1 MRVVTATI
9 ALACVGFLGC
19 AGIGGVFSGRS
30 ANSSTSSVSSP
41 PAGPTPVEA
50 IAARFPSFEGAP
62 KAKPAAYSLASL
74 APTVDLDLFSPTPLN
89 APIAVSPAVQP
100 VVTPTPRAEK
110 TSATPVAPP
119 APAAAKHEA
128 AKAAATAIQAATA
141 TTPAV
146 AASAPHHQS
155 TGRPGGVL
163 NDAQI
168 AGIKK
173 RLNLTPAQEAMWP
186 AVASA
191 LRNIVYT
198 KNAEGRARTAQPG
211 PAAAMAYI
219 DPNSDEVRQL
229 KYAALP
235 LIMQLNDDQ
244 RHEVKMMAH
253 VMGLESVASQF

>member
-1 MRVVTATI
+1 
-9 ALACVGFLGC
+9 
-19 AGIGGVFSGRS
+19 
-30 ANSSTSSVSSP
+30 
-41 PAGPTPVEA
+41 VEA

-89 APIAVSPAVQP
+89 APIAAGPAAQPAV
-100 VVTPTPRAEK
+100 TPAPRAEK
-110 TSATPVAPP
+110 APATPAAPA
-119 APAAAKHEA
+119 APAAAKQEA
-128 AKAAATAIQAATA
+128 AKAAATAIHAAT
-141 TTPAV
+141 TTTTGPTNAA

-198 KNAEGRARTAQPG
+198 KNAEARARAAQPG
-211 PAAAMAYI
+211 AAAAMAYI